1 MESSTL
7 EQELEVQRTELKQPI
22 IIAGPCSAETR
33 EQVLGIAES
42 LKDQNLKYFRAGIW
56 KPRTRPGSFE
66 GIGAEGL
73 EWLKEVKENYGL
85 ETCTEVANAKHAELA
100 LKAGVNMLW
109 IGARTS
115 ANPFAVQ
122 EIADA
127 LKGSNVPVYIK
138 NPVNPDLNLWIGAIE
153 RFQKA
158 GIKEIGAIHRGFSIY
173 GESEYRN
180 EPQWQIA
187 IDLKE
192 AFPEIP
198 LICDPSHIGGTRDL
212 IHPISQKAL
221 DLSFDGLMI
230 ETHTTPDEAWSDAKQ
245 QVTPNQLKSI
255 VDKLVLRHENV
266 KNTNANEL
274 ENLRSE
280 ISEIDE
286 EILNILKRRMG
297 VSTKIGEFKR
307 DNGLMILQSNRWKEV
322 RGSSENSAKI
332 KGLNPS
338 FVSEIYRSIHQE
350 SINIQEAIVGLQE

>member
-1 MESSTL
+1 MIASTL
-7 EQELEVQRTELKQPI
+7 EQENQVINTELKQPI

-33 EQVLGIAES
+33 EQVLSIANN
-42 LKDQNLKYFRAGIW
+42 LKNQNLKYFRAGIW

-66 GIGAEGL
+66 GIGSEGL
-73 EWLKEVKENYGL
+73 DWLKEVKETYNL
-85 ETCTEVANAKHAELA
+85 KTCTEVANAKHAELA
-100 LKAGVNMLW
+100 LKAGIDMLW

-127 LKGSNVPVYIK
+127 LKGSNIPVYIK

-153 RFQKA
+153 RFQKS
-158 GIKEIGAIHRGFSIY
+158 GISEIGAIHRGFSIY

-180 EPQWQIA
+180 EPQWQIP

-192 AFPEIP
+192 AFPNIP

-230 ETHTTPDEAWSDAKQ
+230 ETHNKPDDAWSDAKQ
-245 QVTPNQLKSI
+245 QITPTQLHSI
-255 VDKLVLRHENV
+255 VDKLVLRHSNLDG
-266 KNTNANEL
+266 NNSSEL
-274 ENLRSE
+274 DVLRGQ

-307 DNGLMILQSNRWKEV
+307 DNGLMILQSQRWKEV
-322 RGSSENSAKI
+322 RGSSESLAKN
-332 KGLNPS
+332 KGLSPS